1 MAINVETDQW
11 IPGFSADATNITIPI
26 ASLDITQSDAND
38 DVRVFMK
45 KLADVVFDAYAA
57 LAAADRPDGFRP
69 TRSPSI
75 DGTSLKLAFTY
86 GLRYE
91 GVDAT
96 DFTLPPADPNAE

>member
-11 IPGFSADATNITIPI
+11 IPNFSADATNITIPL

-45 KLADVVFDAYAA
+45 KLADVVFDKYKTVEAA
-57 LAAADRPDGFRP
+57 GFAPNGFRP

-75 DGTSLKLAFTY
+75 NGNTLKLAITY

-91 GVDAT
+91 DVEAT
-96 DFTLPPADPNAE
+96 DFTLPPADPA

>member
-11 IPGFSADATNITIPI
+11 IPSFSADATNITIPL

-45 KLADVVFDAYAA
+45 KLADVVYDAYDA
-57 LAAADRPDGFRP
+57 LETADKPNGFRP

-75 DGTSLKLAFTY
+75 SGSDLKLAFTY

-91 GVDAT
+91 GVEAT
-96 DFTLPPADPNAE
+96 DFTLPPADPA

>member
-11 IPGFSADATNITIPI
+11 IPSFSADATNITIPL
-26 ASLDITQSDAND
+26 ASLDITQNDAND

-45 KLADVVFDAYAA
+45 KLADVIYDAYEA
-57 LAAADRPDGFRP
+57 LETADRPDAFRP

-75 DGTSLKLAFTY
+75 NGTTLKLAFTY

-91 GVDAT
+91 DVESDG
-96 DFTLPPADPNAE
+96 FTLPPADPNAE

>member
-11 IPGFSADATNITIPI
+11 IPGFVADSTNITIPL

-45 KLADVVFDAYAA
+45 KLADVVYGSYNA
-57 LAAADRPDGFRP
+57 LETADRPDGFRP

-75 DGTSLKLAFTY
+75 SGGDLKLAFTY

-91 GVDAT
+91 DVEADG
-96 DFTLPPADPNAE
+96 FTLPPADPA